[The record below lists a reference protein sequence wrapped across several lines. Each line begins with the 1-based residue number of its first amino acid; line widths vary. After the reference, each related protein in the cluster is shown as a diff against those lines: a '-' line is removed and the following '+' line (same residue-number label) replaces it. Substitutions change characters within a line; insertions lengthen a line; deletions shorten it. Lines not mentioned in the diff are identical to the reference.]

1 VTISTTFQSVP
12 GANLLANYSFSNAA
26 VAPLLGRNLSGNAQ
40 NVTVNLIPTGSLQ
53 GDRTNQIDLRA
64 GKIVR
69 FDRFRANLSVD
80 VYNLLNSSRIGTY
93 QQNFIAPDPD
103 ALTSK
108 WLAPQAILPARF
120 FKLTAQIDF

>member
-1 VTISTTFQSVP
+1 VAVSATWQSIP
-12 GANLLANYSFSNAA
+12 GNNLAANYAFSNAA
-26 VAPLLGRNLSGNAQ
+26 LTPLFGRPLSGNAQ
-40 NVTVNLIPTGSLQ
+40 NLTVNLIAPGTLQ

-69 FDRFRANLSVD
+69 FGRYRAQLSVD
-80 VYNLLNSSRIGTY
+80 VYNLLNSDRVGTY
-93 QQNFIAPDPD
+93 QQTFIIPEPVT
-103 ALTSK
+103 LTQH